1 MTELKIWPA
10 TTVLMQLQPS
20 QEDVTAEQLA
30 AFERT
35 IQALRIDMSEEHLA
49 MFTKH
54 GELQFSSSNAS
65 LSRCLAVSLSGCLSN
80 ADSVCVCQMFI
91 HSKTTA
97 TATTTT
103 LTIHVSWGQNT
114 RVLAEETWKL
124 RRCQMMLPRSGATC

>member
-10 TTVLMQLQPS
+10 TTVLMQLQ
-20 QEDVTAEQLA
+20 DVTAEQLA

-103 LTIHVSWGQNT
+103 LITS
-114 RVLAEETWKL
+114 ETA
-124 RRCQMMLPRSGATC
+124 RQRS

>member
-20 QEDVTAEQLA
+20 QEDVTAE
-30 AFERT
+30 FERT

-103 LTIHVSWGQNT
+103 LITS
-114 RVLAEETWKL
+114 ETA
-124 RRCQMMLPRSGATC
+124 RQRS